1 MNWLDQFKNNLLE
14 VLYRDQPRDELG
26 RFASTGSAASFDD
39 AAGGWRDK
47 DGNMLPD
54 EDQARLKAMGTPKAW
69 TDVQLNADPNA
80 PRQVIGKDSKGRIQ
94 SRYSAEAQ
102 QAATVE
108 KFARVSELNERMGQI
123 QEGIYEDMQDSS
135 LSMRER
141 DSAAC
146 IALITETGMRPGS
159 DKDTGA
165 EYRAYGASTLEGR
178 HIANISGD
186 TVTLEFVGAKTA
198 GAMQTRQFS
207 NQQLA
212 DYLGSKDLGPN
223 DRVFGTSPE
232 ALKAAMERNGGTGF
246 LVKDIRTWKGT
257 DTAIEMIEKMP
268 TPTTKKMFRS
278 SVKQVATA
286 VAERLGNAPTVA
298 LKSYINPEVF
308 HAWES
313 AALASK

>member
-69 TDVQLNADPNA
+69 TDVQLNVDPNA
-80 PRQVIGKDSKGRIQ
+80 PRQVIGKDSKGRTQ

-102 QAATVE
+102 QASTVE
-108 KFARVSELNERMGQI
+108 KFARVSELNDRMGQI
-123 QEGIYEDMQDSS
+123 QDGVYKDMQDNS

-165 EYRAYGASTLEGR
+165 EYQAYGASTLEGR
-178 HIANISGD
+178 HITGISGND
-186 TVTLEFVGAKTA
+186 VTLEFVGAKTG
-198 GAMQTRQFS
+198 GAAQVQQFS

-212 DYLGSKDLGPN
+212 DYLGSKDLGST
-223 DRVFGTSPE
+223 DRVFDVTPGS
-232 ALKAAMERNGGTGF
+232 LKTAMERNGGTGF

-257 DTAIEMIEKMP
+257 DTAIETIERMS
-268 TPTTKKMFRS
+268 TPTTKKLFRN
-278 SVKQVATA
+278 SVRQVATA
-286 VAERLGNAPTVA
+286 VSDRLGNTPTVA

-313 AALASK
+313 VALAPR